1 MKIGEKVQIRHS
13 NGRCC
18 EAFLTEILQTQ
29 RLVAVNWME
38 GEELKGKKITFDSL
52 SLFNPNLVIDEVES
66 SSKETAPKPSS
77 ETKEVASE
85 AREFLS
91 IIPCSQRP
99 LKMTGTS
106 DFFQSKKEK
115 TEFAKAI
122 QKGFI
127 TTRRSMA
134 PRSCNKLVAPPSDKP
149 KMEKPLSLKAEI
161 SSAKRQEPLRVHYNN
176 KEFISM
182 INEYRKQ
189 LPCQSLSVAN
199 FGTSNNRITVCVRVR
214 PLNEREIS
222 KNQFNVVTV
231 AKRDVIILHQPQM
244 KVDTSKVLENQTFRF
259 DYVFDE
265 GSSNDLVYQYTA
277 KPLTRT
283 VFEKGFATCFAYGQT
298 GTGKTYTMSGS
309 VEGKHL
315 NVNSGIYGKT
325 VQDIFHLLNYEYYQ
339 LNLQIS
345 CCFFE
350 IYGEKVNDLL
360 NNKQLLKVFEDGKGE
375 VKLISLKEVVVDN
388 EEEVFKLLKK
398 GSDLRSSGQT
408 SMNRSSSRSHCI
420 FQIILRDKKSNK
432 VHGKFSL
439 VDLAGNE
446 RGADNMSSDRL
457 SRIESASINHS
468 LFALKECIRA
478 IGTKQGHIPFRG
490 SKLTLVLRDS
500 FVAENAR
507 TCMIAMVSPGN
518 LSCEHTINTLHYAN
532 RVKEMVVEE
541 SEIMAEVNDQDLD
554 DDIEKTYDVPI
565 SGMPDCLVMELQKNK
580 ADKVVDVVAT
590 PHEVNDERKT
600 YSLSALQTK
609 LIEKHQLCLENM
621 KSWTPCLQDL
631 YSAEKTTKY
640 DFTMY
645 AGAVSALLKNH
656 IKVVQQLQQAADEY
670 LQFQMQNVDGDI

>member
-265 GSSNDLVYQYTA
+265 GSSNDLVYQ
-277 KPLTRT
+277 
-283 VFEKGFATCFAYGQT
+283 
-298 GTGKTYTMSGS
+298 
-309 VEGKHL
+309 
-315 NVNSGIYGKT
+315 
-325 VQDIFHLLNYEYYQ
+325 
-339 LNLQIS
+339 
-345 CCFFE
+345 
-350 IYGEKVNDLL
+350 
-360 NNKQLLKVFEDGKGE
+360 
-375 VKLISLKEVVVDN
+375 
-388 EEEVFKLLKK
+388 
-398 GSDLRSSGQT
+398 
-408 SMNRSSSRSHCI
+408 
-420 FQIILRDKKSNK
+420 
-432 VHGKFSL
+432 
-439 VDLAGNE
+439 
-446 RGADNMSSDRL
+446 
-457 SRIESASINHS
+457 
-468 LFALKECIRA
+468 
-478 IGTKQGHIPFRG
+478 
-490 SKLTLVLRDS
+490 
-500 FVAENAR
+500 
-507 TCMIAMVSPGN
+507 
-518 LSCEHTINTLHYAN
+518 
-532 RVKEMVVEE
+532 
-541 SEIMAEVNDQDLD
+541 
-554 DDIEKTYDVPI
+554 
-565 SGMPDCLVMELQKNK
+565 
-580 ADKVVDVVAT
+580 
-590 PHEVNDERKT
+590 
-600 YSLSALQTK
+600 
-609 LIEKHQLCLENM
+609 
-621 KSWTPCLQDL
+621 
-631 YSAEKTTKY
+631 
-640 DFTMY
+640 
-645 AGAVSALLKNH
+645 
-656 IKVVQQLQQAADEY
+656 
-670 LQFQMQNVDGDI
+670 